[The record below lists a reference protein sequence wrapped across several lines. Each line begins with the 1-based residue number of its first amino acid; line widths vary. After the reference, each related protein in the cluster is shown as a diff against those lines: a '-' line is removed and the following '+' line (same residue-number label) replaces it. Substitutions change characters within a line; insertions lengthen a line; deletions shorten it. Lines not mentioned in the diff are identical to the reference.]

1 MLFCDSRFTDLTT
14 DSGALAWTP
23 RGASQGVEK
32 KKLCFTFLVMDG
44 RMLFNSELK
53 IKCMN
58 K

>member
-1 MLFCDSRFTDLTT
+1 MLFCDSRFTDLTA

-32 KKLCFTFLVMDG
+32 KKAVLHFSCDG